1 MSAEDDPLCGA
12 HRVLLYGVTGSGKST
27 SARRISE
34 RTGIPWTSVDD
45 LTWEPGWVQV
55 PEDEQRRR
63 LVEICARE
71 EWLLDTAYSYWLDVP
86 LATVELIVALDYPRW
101 FSLQRLAR
109 RTLARVVD
117 KKQIC
122 NGNVETVRGTLSRDS
137 IIAWHFRS
145 FRRKHKRMHA
155 WVSRPP
161 GRARVLRFTRA
172 ADLDRWI
179 ETLRPVGRSG

>member
-1 MSAEDDPLCGA
+1 M
-12 HRVLLYGVTGSGKST
+12 
-27 SARRISE
+27 
-34 RTGIPWTSVDD
+34 D
-45 LTWEPGWVQV
+45 LTALTLNCTLKRS
-55 PEDEQRRR
+55 PEQSNTE
-63 LVEICARE
+63 A
-71 EWLLDTAYSYWLDVP
+71 
-86 LATVELIVALDYPRW
+86 
-101 FSLQRLAR
+101 
-109 RTLARVVD
+109 LARVVD